1 MKELKHYWD
10 LKSLFENEEKA
21 QDFLETLLKK
31 AKDFEKKYKGK
42 LAKKCLMILEEY
54 ENLLEGIGKVM
65 TYAFLNF
72 ARDTNQ
78 GGFYA
83 QCEMLCN
90 QVEKYLLFFEVE
102 FCAIDEKEQ
111 QKILKQAKKYSYF
124 LEKIIEKKQYQLSLK
139 EEKILLQLAPVGADA
154 FARLFDEFFS
164 TLKIPY
170 QDNLKSEEEI
180 LSLLHH
186 CDSKVRK
193 DAQKSFSKELKKS
206 QFLLGYILNMVRK
219 NLQIQAKLRGYPN
232 KETFRH
238 LSNHISQKSVD
249 SLIDTVNGN
258 MDLVERYYLAKSK
271 ILGFKL
277 KDYDRYAP
285 ISSQSQ
291 EVSYQDGLQTVLECF
306 KNFSPVFYDIAQ
318 KAIKEGWI
326 DSHPRDAKRGGAFSH
341 GAVPSA
347 HPYVLLNFTSNRRDV
362 FTIAHEFGHMIHQ
375 ELSKKQG
382 YLNMDTPL
390 TTAETASVFAEMLL
404 FDHIKKS
411 LSKEELL
418 EVYASKIEDIF
429 STMFRQIIM
438 TNFERRIHAVDEE
451 LKIEDFNRI
460 WLEENKRMFGKSVK
474 LTKRYGLWWSYIP
487 HFIHSPFYC
496 YAYAYGQ
503 LLVLALFGLYKK
515 NKSKNF
521 IKTYIDF
528 LSKGG
533 SASPKDLISAFGF
546 NIEDPSFW
554 EIGMQEVREMVRE
567 FEELL

>member
-1 MKELKHYWD
+1 MKEVKHYWD
-10 LKSLFENEEKA
+10 LSSLFKNNEQA
-21 QDFLETLLKK
+21 QEFLESLLQQ
-31 AKDFEKKYKGK
+31 AKSFEKKYKGK
-42 LAKKCLMILEEY
+42 VAKKCLVILEEY
-54 ENLLEGIGKVM
+54 ERLLEGIGRVM
-65 TYAFLNF
+65 TYAFLSF
-72 ARDTNQ
+72 ARNTNQ

-90 QVEKYLLFFEVE
+90 QAEKYLLFFEVE
-102 FCAIDEKEQ
+102 FCTIEEKEQ
-111 QKILKQAKKYSYF
+111 QKILKQAGKYAYY
-124 LEKIIEKKQYQLSLK
+124 LRNIVEKKQYQLSLK
-139 EEKILLQLAPVGADA
+139 EEKILLQLSPIGSDA

-170 QDNLKSEEEI
+170 QNTLKSEEEI

-186 CDSKVRK
+186 CDPKVRK
-193 DAQKSFSKELKKS
+193 NAQKSFSKELKKS
-206 QFLLGYILNMVRK
+206 KSLLAYILNMIRK
-219 NLQIQAKLRGYPN
+219 SLQIHSQLRGYPN

-249 SLIDTVNGN
+249 SLVNTVNGN
-258 MDLVERYYLAKSK
+258 MTLVERYYFAKSK

-285 ISSQSQ
+285 ISSHSQ
-291 EVSYQDGLQTVLECF
+291 EISYKDGLQTVLECF
-306 KNFSPVFYDIAQ
+306 KNFSSTFYEIAQ
-318 KAIKEGWI
+318 KAIQEGWI

-362 FTIAHEFGHMIHQ
+362 FTIAHEFGHMVHQ

-382 YLNMDTPL
+382 YLNMDAPL
-390 TTAETASVFAEMLL
+390 TTSETASVFAEMLL

-418 EVYASKIEDIF
+418 EIYASKIEDIF

-438 TNFERRIHAVDEE
+438 TNFERRIHAIDEE
-451 LKIEDFNRI
+451 LKVEDFNKI
-460 WLEENKRMFGKSVK
+460 WLEENERMFGKSIK

-503 LLVLALFGLYKK
+503 LLVLALFGLYKRD
-515 NKSKNF
+515 KSKKF

-533 SASPKDLISAFGF
+533 SASPKDLIGAFGF
-546 NIEDPSFW
+546 DIEDPKFW
-554 EIGMQEVREMVRE
+554 EIGMQEVREMIEE